1 MEATEPESAAVET
14 APHEP
19 HPWAALPPERFQLL
33 RLMPLPVDRRVG
45 PRPLR
50 FVQLGQVERHGAEE
64 SLLRL
69 TVQIPGQLLHR
80 EVNVLE
86 VWVDHRLG
94 EVRFGPERGLQI
106 EPEERGLGRFLLARA
121 AAWAKSRWGHYG
133 VADLPLARR
142 DALDEESRTRR
153 DHVLT
158 RQGFVVEHSADDER
172 QLLCRAARVSQLRDD
187 WNGDKVQLLSLLDG
201 ATLLEQC
208 DRALDERDASLRQL
222 EDRIALYRRDDVS
235 LRFAIGCLTVFC
247 LFQAALLIWM
257 ALR

>member
-1 MEATEPESAAVET
+1 MEAPEQESPAVEP
-14 APHEP
+14 APQEP
-19 HPWAALPPERFQLL
+19 HPWATLPPERFQLL

-50 FVQLGQVERHGAEE
+50 FVQLGQVERHGADE

-94 EVRFGPERGLQI
+94 EIRLGPERGLQI

-121 AAWAKSRWGHYG
+121 ASWAKPRWGHYS
-133 VADLPLARR
+133 VRDLPLARR

-158 RQGFVVEHSADDER
+158 SQGFVVEHSADDER

-187 WNGDKVQLLSLLDG
+187 WNTDKVQALSVLDG

-208 DRALDERDASLRQL
+208 DRAIDERDASLRQL

-235 LRFAIGCLTVFC
+235 RRFAIGCLAVFC

>member
-1 MEATEPESAAVET
+1 METPDQASPAVE
-14 APHEP
+14 AVPNEP
-19 HPWAALPPERFQLL
+19 HPWASLPPERFQLL
-33 RLMPLPVDRRVG
+33 RLMPQPADRRVG
-45 PRPLR
+45 MRPLR
-50 FVQLGQVERHGAEE
+50 FVQLGLVERHGDEE

-94 EVRFGPERGLQI
+94 EIRLGPERGLQI

-121 AAWAKSRWGHYG
+121 AAWARLRWNHYR
-133 VADLPLARR
+133 VQDLPLARR
-142 DALDEESRTRR
+142 DALDEDSRKRR
-153 DHVLT
+153 DHVLGA
-158 RQGFVVEHSADDER
+158 QGFTVETTADDER
-172 QLLCRAARVSQLRDD
+172 QQLCRAARVSQLRED
-187 WNGDKVQLLSLLDG
+187 WNADKVQLLSLLDG

-208 DRALDERDASLRQL
+208 DRVIDERDASLRQL
-222 EDRIALYRRDDVS
+222 EDRIALYRRDDIS
-235 LRFAIGCLTVFC
+235 LRFAIGCLAVFC

>member
-1 MEATEPESAAVET
+1 MEAPEPETPAVEA
-14 APHEP
+14 APQEP
-19 HPWAALPPERFQLL
+19 HPWATLAPERFQLL

-50 FVQLGQVERHGAEE
+50 FVQLGQVERHGVDE

-94 EVRFGPERGLQI
+94 EIRLGPERGLQI

-121 AAWAKSRWGHYG
+121 AAWAKPRWGHYG
-133 VADLPLARR
+133 VHDLPLARR

-158 RQGFVVEHSADDER
+158 SQGFVVEAAEDDER
-172 QLLCRAARVSQLRDD
+172 QSLCRAARVSQLRED
-187 WNGDKVQLLSLLDG
+187 WNTDKVQLLSLLDG

-208 DRALDERDASLRQL
+208 DRVIDERDASLRQL

-235 LRFAIGCLTVFC
+235 LRFAIGCLAVFC